1 MFEFDGDIFFLCDDP
16 IIVDS
21 KINKHIILD
30 IEDKITTKSK
40 PYTKENII
48 DYEVMTR
55 DNRIKD
61 LCGITGNSN

>member
-1 MFEFDGDIFFLCDDP
+1 M
-16 IIVDS
+16 DS

-30 IEDKITTKSK
+30 IEDKVTTKSK
-40 PYTKENII
+40 PYIKENII

-55 DNRIKD
+55 DNRIKG